1 MRVGDSGA
9 AATITTNGAGN
20 LTLSTNAG
28 TNSGAI
34 VINQGTN
41 GDIALTPNGTG
52 EVDITKVNID
62 GGTIDGT
69 AIGGASASTGAFTTL
84 SASSTVTLSGGTAN
98 GVLYLNGSKVA
109 TSGSALTFASS
120 VLTVDNTV
128 SASNGTNI
136 INVDSVNQQVASFV
150 SGVGYGTL
158 NLNSSPLVFQI
169 TGSEQMRL
177 TSTGLGIGTS
187 SPGAKLD
194 VRGYGGGL
202 ALRLSRDPATPRPT
216 LPTSSNNKHSTS
228 NTLS

>member
-1 MRVGDSGA
+1 MTIADSTGDVAGVGTLTMG
-9 AATITTNGAGN
+9 GN
-20 LTLSTNAG
+20 LTLN
-28 TNSGAI
+28 
-34 VINQGTN
+34 
-41 GDIALTPNGTG
+41 
-52 EVDITKVNID
+52 
-62 GGTIDGT
+62 
-69 AIGGASASTGAFTTL
+69 
-84 SASSTVTLSGGTAN
+84 GGTAN

-187 SPGAKLD
+187 SPTQKLHVSGGNIRVSSASETTIITNGGNFTTGA
-194 VRGYGGGL
+194 R
-202 ALRLSRDPATPRPT
+202 S
-216 LPTSSNNKHSTS
+216 
-228 NTLS
+228 